1 MGLSVMRTAVGILLI
16 GIIVVVCLFLPAPAP
31 VNNSVYQ
38 QVIHMRTQSLAM
50 LGLPIVIT
58 RPTPHISPDIRY
70 TPTPGTTT
78 YPVQSAQSTEDM
90 MLWMLE
96 QANIV
101 RVATVQTYQPV
112 VATDTATPT
121 STAVV
126 APATHTETLT
136 PSSTATAPA
145 ASEPTVTSTIQALPR
160 ELTVTPVLLPQR
172 ILDGFRSRMPEAG
185 YWVGY
190 DDGIRVAVSSFQYAP
205 QLYSSLPR
213 DKMRFITLTVQ
224 IHNTRDPS
232 QPAIYADR
240 TYMTLRDIDGYEHL
254 AELVSDDL
262 TSGFIASTVAPQQ
275 QVTGQLAF
283 QIGRYAAPAQL
294 IVHYANQDTY
304 QSRRMVVIEFRVWP
318 IVQ

>member
-1 MGLSVMRTAVGILLI
+1 
-16 GIIVVVCLFLPAPAP
+16 
-31 VNNSVYQ
+31 
-38 QVIHMRTQSLAM
+38 
-50 LGLPIVIT
+50 
-58 RPTPHISPDIRY
+58 
-70 TPTPGTTT
+70 
-78 YPVQSAQSTEDM
+78 
-90 MLWMLE
+90 
-96 QANIV
+96 
-101 RVATVQTYQPV
+101 
-112 VATDTATPT
+112 
-121 STAVV
+121 
-126 APATHTETLT
+126 
-136 PSSTATAPA
+136 
-145 ASEPTVTSTIQALPR
+145 
-160 ELTVTPVLLPQR
+160 
-172 ILDGFRSRMPEAG
+172 MPEAG

-205 QLYSSLPR
+205 QLYSSLPH

>member
-1 MGLSVMRTAVGILLI
+1 MGLSVMRTAVRILLI
-16 GIIVVVCLFLPAPAP
+16 GIIIVVCLFLPAPA
-31 VNNSVYQ
+31 NDSVYQ

-58 RPTPHISPDIRY
+58 QPTPHISPDIRH
-70 TPTPGTTT
+70 TPTPDTTT

-112 VATDTATPT
+112 VSTDTATPT
-121 STAVV
+121 STA
-126 APATHTETLT
+126 AIASATHTATLT

-145 ASEPTVTSTIQALPR
+145 TSEPTVTSTTHALPR

-185 YWVGY
+185 YWVGH

-240 TYMTLRDIDGYEHL
+240 TYMTLRDIDGREHL

-304 QSRRMVVIEFRVWP
+304 QSRRMVVIELRVWP
-318 IVQ
+318 IIQ